1 MRRVLALAAI
11 LAAGAVAP
19 AAASGAPERATPSAA
34 DRVGSA
40 ADRAGSAADRAG
52 SAVDRAT
59 SSAGCSSVRYGGRGY
74 VLYKRGV
81 KCSWARRWV
90 KRVHRTKEGPRKWTC
105 TSGSDFRTG
114 GYCER
119 GAKHFGW
126 HPGD

>member
-1 MRRVLALAAI
+1 MRRVLAVAAI

-19 AAASGAPERATPSAA
+19 AAAGATPDRATS
-34 DRVGSA
+34 SA
-40 ADRAGSAADRAG
+40 ADRAASSAADRA
-52 SAVDRAT
+52 A

-90 KRVHRTKEGPRKWTC
+90 KRVHRTKEGPRKWRC

>member
-1 MRRVLALAAI
+1 MRRALAIAALLAACAI
-11 LAAGAVAP
+11 APASAAGTAAAGAT
-19 AAASGAPERATPSAA
+19 EATA
-34 DRVGSA
+34 
-40 ADRAGSAADRAG
+40 
-52 SAVDRAT
+52 
-59 SSAGCSSVRYGGRGY
+59 SAGCSSVSYGGRGY

-105 TSGSDFRTG
+105 SSGSNFRTG